1 MKASRK
7 HMRRIRGK
15 RMDSNEIQMNLATTK
30 KIVSSISYLT
40 IKMCQTI
47 R

>member
-15 RMDSNEIQMNLATTK
+15 RMDLNEIQMNLATAK

-40 IKMCQTI
+40 IKMCRTI